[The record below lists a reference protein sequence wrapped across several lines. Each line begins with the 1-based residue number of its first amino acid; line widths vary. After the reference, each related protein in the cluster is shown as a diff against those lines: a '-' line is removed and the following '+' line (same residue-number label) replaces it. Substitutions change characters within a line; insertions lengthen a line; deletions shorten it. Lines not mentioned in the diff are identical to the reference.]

1 MHNMIQIRKF
11 RKINQKQK
19 TQGWKIYEEK
29 KIFDK
34 RFVGK
39 IKLKLHTTI

>member
-29 KIFDK
+29 KSLTS
-34 RFVGK
+34 VLWV
-39 IKLKLHTTI
+39 KLN

>member
-19 TQGWKIYEEK
+19 TQGWEIYEEK
-29 KIFDK
+29 KN
-34 RFVGK
+34 
-39 IKLKLHTTI
+39 L